1 MSKQKFKLKIF
12 TSFMLFV
19 AFLVCVVSGFVL
31 FISPPG
37 RVANWTSWE
46 VMGFGKH
53 EWSALHTVFVT
64 IFLVAGIFH
73 LFYFNWKIFWS
84 YIKQKTVGGLHY
96 KWEFLVALA
105 FAAIFLIG
113 TTAKVPPI
121 ISIVDLSEHISNSWE
136 QKEDRPPV
144 AHAETLTVKEFAKT
158 INQPLDK
165 VISQLKEKGYTPT
178 DSDQTI
184 ESLADSYDISPNK
197 INIVVKEEFGENPS
211 SGSGKG
217 SGSGYGKMDFKRLT
231 RALGL
236 TLEEAKQRLKKA
248 GITKVKDNQTLRE
261 IGTANDTSGR
271 EVLKILTQ
279 DQPDSS

>member
-1 MSKQKFKLKIF
+1 MRKQKFKLKIF

-37 RVANWTSWE
+37 RVANWTGWE

-64 IFLVAGIFH
+64 IFLVAGLFH

-84 YIKQKTVGGLHY
+84 YIKQKTAGGLHY
-96 KWEFLVALA
+96 KWEFFVALA
-105 FAAIFLIG
+105 FSAVFLIG
-113 TTAKVPPI
+113 TTTKLPPI
-121 ISIVDLSEHISNSWE
+121 IKIVDLSEHISNSWE
-136 QKEDRPPV
+136 KKEDRPPV
-144 AHAETLTVKEFAKT
+144 AHAETLTVKEFAET
-158 INQPLDK
+158 INQPLDN

-184 ESLADSYDISPNK
+184 ESLADNYNTSPNK
-197 INIVVKEEFGENPS
+197 INIIVKEKFGENPS
-211 SGSGKG
+211 SGKG
-217 SGSGYGKMDFKRLT
+217 GGSGYGKMDLKKLT
-231 RALGL
+231 GELGL
-236 TLEEAKQRLKKA
+236 TLEEAKQRMKKA
-248 GITKVKDNQTLRE
+248 GITKVKANQTLRE
-261 IGTANDTSGR
+261 IGMANGISPR
-271 EVLKILTQ
+271 EVFKILTQ

>member
-1 MSKQKFKLKIF
+1 MSKKKFKLKIF
-12 TSFMLFV
+12 TSFILFV
-19 AFLVCVVSGFVL
+19 AFLVNVVSGFVL

-37 RVANWTSWE
+37 RVANGTSWE

-53 EWSALHTVFVT
+53 EWSALHTVFVM

-96 KWEFLVALA
+96 KWEFFFALA
-105 FAAIFLIG
+105 FSAIFLIG
-113 TTAKVPPI
+113 TTAKVSPI
-121 ISIVDLSEHISNSWE
+121 ISIVDLSEYISNSWE

-144 AHAETLTVKEFAKT
+144 AHAEMLTMKEFAET

-165 VISQLKEKGYTPT
+165 VMSQLKEKGYTPT

-184 ESLADSYDISPNK
+184 ESLAGKYNISPNK
-197 INIVVKEEFGENPS
+197 INTLVKEEFGENPS
-211 SGSGKG
+211 SGKG
-217 SGSGYGKMDFKRLT
+217 FGSGYGKMDFKGLT

-248 GITKVKDNQTLRE
+248 GITKVKNNQTLRE
-261 IGTANDTSGR
+261 IGMANDTSGR
-271 EVLKILTQ
+271 EVLNILTQ